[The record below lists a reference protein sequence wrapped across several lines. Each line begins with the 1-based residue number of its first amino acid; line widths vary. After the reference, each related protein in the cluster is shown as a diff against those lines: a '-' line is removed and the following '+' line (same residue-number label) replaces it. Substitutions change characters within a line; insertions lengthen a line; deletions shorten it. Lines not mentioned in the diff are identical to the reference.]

1 MIPYTRSSPLVVQVA
16 SMYGLRTDLL
26 GAQILVE
33 SSGDPFAFRYE
44 PEFFDRYIKDHASA
58 QGYRYGPLAAC
69 SFGLLQI
76 LLETALEIGFDD
88 RPERLFD
95 PRVGLNWG
103 AKYLQRCLEA
113 TGNDYRK
120 ALARYNGAGT
130 RADAYA
136 MKVFALADAQKD
148 EHHA

>member
-1 MIPYTRSSPLVVQVA
+1 MTAYTRSSPLVVQVA

-26 GAQILVE
+26 AAQIMAE

-44 PEFFDRYIKDHASA
+44 HEFFERYIKDHASA
-58 QGYRYGPLAAC
+58 QGYRFGPLAAC

-76 LLETALEIGFDD
+76 LLETALELGFDD

-95 PRVGLNWG
+95 PRTGLSWG

-120 ALARYNGAGT
+120 GLARYNGAGA

-136 MKVFALADAQKD
+136 LNVFAIADSQKD